1 MADMQTPLRKVRG
14 LGAAGHGT
22 AEFWR
27 NRLTSVALIPLSL
40 FAVWLVVSGLG
51 SSFAETRATLS
62 HPVVAILLALFVVI
76 SLDHMRLGMVEI
88 IADYAHS
95 EGTKLVLLM
104 LNIFFTILV
113 GGACIF
119 ALLKIA
125 FGG

>member
-1 MADMQTPLRKVRG
+1 MADMRTPLSKVRG

-27 NRLTSVALIPLSL
+27 NRVTSVALIPLSL

-51 SSFAETRATLS
+51 SSFAETRATLA

-76 SLDHMRLGMVEI
+76 SLDHMRLGMGEI
-88 IADYAHS
+88 IADYVHG
-95 EGTKLVLLM
+95 EGTKLALLM
-104 LNIFFTILV
+104 LNTFFTILV

>member
-1 MADMQTPLRKVRG
+1 MADMRTPLGKVRG

-27 NRLTSVALIPLSL
+27 NRVTSIPLSI

-51 SSFAETRATLS
+51 SSFAETRATLA
-62 HPVVAILLALFVVI
+62 HPVVAILLSLFVVI

-88 IADYAHS
+88 VEDYTHN
-95 EGTKLVLLM
+95 EGVKLVLLM

-113 GGACIF
+113 GGACMF

>member
-1 MADMQTPLRKVRG
+1 MADMRTPLGKVRG

-27 NRLTSVALIPLSL
+27 NRVTSVALIPLSI
-40 FAVWLVVSGLG
+40 FAVWLVVSSLG
-51 SSFAETRATLS
+51 ARVAETRAPRAQPGVARLLS
-62 HPVVAILLALFVVI
+62 LFVVI
-76 SLDHMRLGMVEI
+76 GLDHMRLGMVEI
-88 IADYAHS
+88 IEDYTHD
-95 EGTKLVLLM
+95 EGVKLVLLM

-113 GGACIF
+113 GGACVF

>member
-22 AEFWR
+22 SEFWR
-27 NRLTSVALIPLSL
+27 NRVTSVALIPLSL
-40 FAVWLVVSGLG
+40 FAIWLVVSGLG
-51 SSFAETRATLS
+51 SSFAETRATLA
-62 HPVVAILLALFVVI
+62 HPVVAILLALFVII
-76 SLDHMRLGMVEI
+76 SLDHMRLGMGEI
-88 IADYAHS
+88 IADYVHR
-95 EGTKLVLLM
+95 EGAKLTLLM
-104 LNIFFTILV
+104 LNTFFTILV

>member
-1 MADMQTPLRKVRG
+1 MADMRTPLGKVRG

-27 NRLTSVALIPLSL
+27 NRVTSVALIPLSI

-51 SSFAETRATLS
+51 SSFAETRATLA
-62 HPVVAILLALFVVI
+62 HPVVAILLSLFVVI

-88 IADYAHS
+88 IEDYAHN
-95 EGTKLVLLM
+95 EGVKLVLLM

-113 GGACIF
+113 GGACMF

>member
-1 MADMQTPLRKVRG
+1 MADMRTPLGKVRG

-27 NRLTSVALIPLSL
+27 NRVTSVALIPLSI
-40 FAVWLVVSGLG
+40 FAVWLVVSSLG
-51 SSFAETRATLS
+51 SGFAETRATLA
-62 HPVVAILLALFVVI
+62 HPVVAILLSLFVVI
-76 SLDHMRLGMVEI
+76 GLDHMRLGMVEI
-88 IADYAHS
+88 IEDYTHD
-95 EGTKLVLLM
+95 EGVKLVLLM

-113 GGACIF
+113 GGACVF

>member
-1 MADMQTPLRKVRG
+1 MADMQTPLRRVRG

-22 AEFWR
+22 AAFWR
-27 NRLTSVALIPLSL
+27 NRVTSVALIPLSL
-40 FAVWLVVSGLG
+40 FAVWLIVSLLG
-51 SSFAETRATLS
+51 ASFLEVRATLA

-76 SLDHMRLGMVEI
+76 SLDHMRQGMVEI
-88 IADYAHS
+88 IDDYAHH

-113 GGACIF
+113 GGASVF